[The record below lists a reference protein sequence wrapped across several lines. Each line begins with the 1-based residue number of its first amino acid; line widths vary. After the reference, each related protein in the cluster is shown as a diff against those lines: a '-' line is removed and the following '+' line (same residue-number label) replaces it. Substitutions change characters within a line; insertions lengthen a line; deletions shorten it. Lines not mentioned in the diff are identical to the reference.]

1 MAAAAAAEDDAE
13 AGLSEYERF
22 RLANIRRN
30 EAMLRTLGINVS
42 GVSSLAA
49 GSMAPTAATR
59 RRRAVPR
66 KGPRVDDGTERRSA
80 RFQGRDAPDYTEP
93 ELREG
98 SGARGGGAAASAEEE
113 GGAAAPAPATKRQK
127 ILHASRQE
135 KPTSPKP
142 VAPRSCK
149 NLRADLDGL
158 HTTHLGAIIPPLGGQ
173 VKRAAMEAASAE
185 GPPSFSR
192 MSGIQEWRNA
202 VALFINVYGDGYKNA
217 FLSGGA
223 PPHPT
228 PPQPLSALSLLAAD
242 AWGVLACCAGGFQ
255 VRR

>member
-1 MAAAAAAEDDAE
+1 MAAAAVAEGDAE

-42 GVSSLAA
+42 GVTSLAA

-80 RFQGRDAPDYTEP
+80 RFQGRDAPDYSEP

-98 SGARGGGAAASAEEE
+98 GGARGGGAAASAEEE
-113 GGAAAPAPATKRQK
+113 GGAAAAPAPATKRQK

-135 KPTSPKP
+135 KASSSPKP

-217 FLSGGA
+217 FLSDGA
-223 PPHPT
+223 PPPHPHSN
-228 PPQPLSALSLLAAD
+228 PSALCHCLLTM
-242 AWGVLACCAGGFQ
+242 GRACWGFQ